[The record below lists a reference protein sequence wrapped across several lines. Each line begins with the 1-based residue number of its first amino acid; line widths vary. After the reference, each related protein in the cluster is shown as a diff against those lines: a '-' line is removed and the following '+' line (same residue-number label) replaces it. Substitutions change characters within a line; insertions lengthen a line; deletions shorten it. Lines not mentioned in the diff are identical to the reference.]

1 MVTVARGEIPWPVT
15 QEMMVWRPSLQPC
28 FVHIKAVKINGAPR
42 VAEELRPEPMLY
54 NGQAEKAAIGPD
66 SAQSSDDMILRIY
79 VHKLKLA
86 KIGKMQL
93 ISIKNK
99 QINKTRNQI

>member
-1 MVTVARGEIPWPVT
+1 MVTVARGEISWPVT
-15 QEMMVWRPSLQPC
+15 PEMMVWRSSLQPC
-28 FVHIKAVKINGAPR
+28 FVHIKAVKFNGAPW

-54 NGQAEKAAIGPD
+54 NGQAKKAAIGPD
-66 SAQSSDDMILRIY
+66 SAQSNDDLILHIY

-86 KIGKMQL
+86 KTGKMQS